1 MERSGRSA
9 PCIFSMELSF
19 KERKKILK
27 NSNTLDL
34 TPFKLFSEEID
45 KENQVTV
52 IVPKFKNELAK
63 KLIVPKLK
71 SADFRI
77 KLEKFGSAVWINID
91 GKNNVQEII
100 KIVTEKFG
108 EELIQPE
115 ERVSKFIFQLYEQK
129 LISFNEINR

>member
-1 MERSGRSA
+1 MQ
-9 PCIFSMELSF
+9 LSF
-19 KERKKILK
+19 KERKTILK

-34 TPFKLFSEEID
+34 TPFKLFSEEVD

-63 KLIVPKLK
+63 KLIVPRIK

-91 GKNNVQEII
+91 GEKNVQEII
-100 KIVTEKFG
+100 KIVAEKFG

>member
-45 KENQVTV
+45 KEKQVTV

>member
-1 MERSGRSA
+1 MQ
-9 PCIFSMELSF
+9 LTL

-34 TPFKLFSEEID
+34 TPFKLFSEEVD
-45 KENQVTV
+45 KELLVTI

-63 KLIVPKLK
+63 KFIVPKLK

-77 KLEKFGSAVWINID
+77 NLEKFGSAVWINID
-91 GKNNVQEII
+91 GNNNVQEII
-100 KIVTEKFG
+100 NVVTEKFG
-108 EELIQPE
+108 NNLDQAE
-115 ERVSKFIFQLYEQK
+115 ERITKFIFQLYEQK

>member
-1 MERSGRSA
+1 MQ
-9 PCIFSMELSF
+9 LTL

-45 KENQVTV
+45 KELLVTV

-63 KLIVPKLK
+63 KFIVPKLK

-77 KLEKFGSAVWINID
+77 NLEKFGSAVWINID
-91 GKNNVQEII
+91 GNNNVQEII
-100 KIVTEKFG
+100 NVVTEKFG
-108 EELIQPE
+108 NNLDQAE
-115 ERVSKFIFQLYEQK
+115 ERITKFIFQLYEQK

>member
-1 MERSGRSA
+1 MQ
-9 PCIFSMELSF
+9 LTL

-34 TPFKLFSEEID
+34 TPFKLFSEEVD
-45 KENQVTV
+45 KELLVTV

-63 KLIVPKLK
+63 KFIVPKLK

-77 KLEKFGSAVWINID
+77 NLEKFGSAVWINID
-91 GKNNVQEII
+91 GNNNIQEII
-100 KIVTEKFG
+100 NVVTEKFG
-108 EELIQPE
+108 NNLDQAE
-115 ERVSKFIFQLYEQK
+115 ERITKFIFQLYEQK

>member
-1 MERSGRSA
+1 MQ
-9 PCIFSMELSF
+9 LSF

-34 TPFKLFSEEID
+34 TPVKLFSEELD
-45 KENQVTV
+45 KEDQVIV

-77 KLEKFGSAVWINID
+77 KLEKFGSAVWMNID
-91 GKNNVQEII
+91 GKKNVQEII

>member
-1 MERSGRSA
+1 
-9 PCIFSMELSF
+9 MELSF

-34 TPFKLFSEEID
+34 TPFKLFSEEVD
-45 KENQVTV
+45 KEKQVTV
-52 IVPKFKNELAK
+52 IVPKFKNEFAK
-63 KLIVPKLK
+63 KLIVPRIK

-77 KLEKFGSAVWINID
+77 KLEKFGSAVWMNLD
-91 GKNNVQEII
+91 GKKNVQEII
-100 KIVTEKFG
+100 KIVSEKFG